1 VVYEDEHLLVLNK
14 AAGMVVHPSPG
25 HASGT
30 LVNALLH
37 RFQLPALRL
46 DADGLIV
53 ASAQDDQSGGVA
65 PALRHADA
73 SLHAC
78 MRAPL
83 IQHKRRDLLLIT

>member
-1 VVYEDEHLLVLNK
+1 MQDIPLAVVYEDEHLLVLNK

-53 ASAQDDQSGGVA
+53 VAAQDDQSGGC
-65 PALRHADA
+65 PITT
-73 SLHAC
+73 AC
-78 MRAPL
+78 
-83 IQHKRRDLLLIT
+83 